1 MYLLLLVVIVLMVRM
16 LGTPSKDGTN
26 ITLTYSE
33 LLDWIQADLK
43 NDEGLTLTE
52 DEKGKTIESIEI
64 TGTELTGKTAGVETI
79 SSVIP
84 SEDQFYA
91 DVGHHLRG
99 GAGPLGAPPRNIA
112 STYRLARC
120 PRASPWWYG
129 TDCRVLISVRALAG
143 AFACS

>member
-52 DEKGKTIESIEI
+52 D
-64 TGTELTGKTAGVETI
+64 V
-79 SSVIP
+79 
-84 SEDQFYA
+84 
-91 DVGHHLRG
+91 
-99 GAGPLGAPPRNIA
+99 
-112 STYRLARC
+112 
-120 PRASPWWYG
+120 
-129 TDCRVLISVRALAG
+129 
-143 AFACS
+143 